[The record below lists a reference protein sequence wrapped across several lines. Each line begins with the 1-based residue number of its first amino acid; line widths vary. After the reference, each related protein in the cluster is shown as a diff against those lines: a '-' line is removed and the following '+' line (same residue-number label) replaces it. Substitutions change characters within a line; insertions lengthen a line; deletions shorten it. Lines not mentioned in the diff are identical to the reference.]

1 MGPKSLVGSPGLGHN
16 DRAPSPSEKPA
27 LRRPVLLF
35 LTLCGLA
42 AAGCGPSSKPD
53 LIWGKRGVLDGDV
66 VRPRAAV
73 IDGDDRIWV
82 VDFTARVQA
91 FDLDGNYVGPTFT
104 PPDFRNGRPSG
115 LGITRDGKLIV
126 CDSHYSCIRI
136 YAPNGTELKVIGGD
150 KGTAPGQYGYV
161 SDAVQDADGFFY
173 ISEFGINE
181 RITKLDA
188 DGRFVTCWG
197 KSGTADAEFNRIRA
211 LTLGPDD
218 RIYVA
223 DSCNHRVQVFT
234 KTGELMQV
242 IGSEGDAP
250 GQLKYPYDL
259 AFGPKGDLY
268 VAERGNHRVQ
278 KFSAA
283 GVSQGVWGGPGRQP
297 GQLADPWALV
307 VDRKGRVHVIDTEN
321 HRVQRIKF

>member
-1 MGPKSLVGSPGLGHN
+1 M
-16 DRAPSPSEKPA
+16 
-27 LRRPVLLF
+27 RRPLVLL
-35 LTLCGLA
+35 LGVSALA
-42 AAGCGPSSKPD
+42 VAGCGPSSNPD
-53 LIWGKRGVLDGDV
+53 LVWGKRGVLDGDV

-73 IDGDDRIWV
+73 IDGDDRLWI

-91 FDLDGNYVGPTFT
+91 YDLDGNYLGPTFT

-115 LGITRDGKLIV
+115 LGVTRDGKLIV
-126 CDSHYSCIRI
+126 CDSHYSCFRI
-136 YAPNGTELKVIGGD
+136 YEPGGTELRVIGGD

-161 SDAVQDADGFFY
+161 SDTVQDADGYFY
-173 ISEFGINE
+173 VSEFGINE

-188 DGRFVTCWG
+188 DGKFVACWG
-197 KSGTADAEFNRIRA
+197 KSGTAEGEFNRIRA
-211 LTLGPDD
+211 LALGPDD
-218 RIYVA
+218 LLYVA

-234 KTGELMQV
+234 KDGRLERV
-242 IGSEGDAP
+242 IGSEGDGP

-268 VAERGNHRVQ
+268 VVERGNHRVQ

-283 GVSQGVWGGPGRQP
+283 GVSEGVWGGPGRQP
-297 GQLADPWALV
+297 GQFADPWALA

-321 HRVQRIKF
+321 HRVQRIRF